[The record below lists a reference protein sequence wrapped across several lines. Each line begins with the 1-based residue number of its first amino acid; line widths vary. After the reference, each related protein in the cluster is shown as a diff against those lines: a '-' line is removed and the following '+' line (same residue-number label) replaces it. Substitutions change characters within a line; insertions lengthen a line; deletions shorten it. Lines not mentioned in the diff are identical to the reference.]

1 MTIVVQLHPLFVT
14 KVDRAYNV
22 NCFYKEKPQDVSVDF
37 GVSDIVTQQLYS
49 EPLLPACT
57 YSVHRQVLKDSPNG
71 PRVKYTHV
79 GEQLYHV
86 WECPSRMYSMLLYN
100 CQAVDGKG
108 AEFAIIDANGCSKD
122 GNI

>member
-1 MTIVVQLHPLFVT
+1 MSKNNF
-14 KVDRAYNV
+14 R
-22 NCFYKEKPQDVSVDF
+22 
-37 GVSDIVTQQLYS
+37 YS
-49 EPLLPACT
+49 P
-57 YSVHRQVLKDSPNG
+57 KG

-108 AEFAIIDANGCSKD
+108 AEFPIIDANGCSKD
-122 GNI
+122 GLFIVFCKKLEM

>member
-37 GVSDIVTQQLYS
+37 GV
-49 EPLLPACT
+49 
-57 YSVHRQVLKDSPNG
+57 RDSPNG